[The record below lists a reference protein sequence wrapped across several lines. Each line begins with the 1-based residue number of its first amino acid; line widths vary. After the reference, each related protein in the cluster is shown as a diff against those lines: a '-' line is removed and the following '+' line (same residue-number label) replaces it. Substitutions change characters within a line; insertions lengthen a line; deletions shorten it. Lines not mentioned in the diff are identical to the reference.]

1 MKRPSSARPAQ
12 SSDRVT
18 DTLNDTGAAAVECR
32 CGAPIPKAHP
42 EMPKL
47 AKRDVLTCIERAADV
62 FASECNPLNP
72 YGTATWIRHFIEQV
86 VPEDGHVHCV
96 DADLGQAGRGLLLLA
111 PDAQHARRGGA
122 LANFYT
128 SLYAPFASNSPDRA
142 AAARRL
148 IEELARERPRL
159 SMLNLA
165 PLDAASPDVAALD
178 AALGGAGWHV
188 RRYESFG
195 NCYLPCAGLDFGTYM
210 EGRDSK
216 LRNTFERKAKKL
228 VKSGS
233 VEIVTSVA
241 DVDRAMSA
249 YEAIYAKSW
258 KQPEPFAH
266 FTRGWA
272 MACAAQG
279 WLRMGVAYLGDVPIA
294 AQLWYVYR
302 DRAYIYKLAY
312 DEEHAKW
319 SAGTVLTAQLM
330 QHVLD
335 VDHVVEVDFLS
346 GADPYKMTW
355 MTEQRQRM
363 GLVACNL
370 RTVEGTL
377 LAAKEFAG
385 QATAGLRKRRQET
398 PAWSRVRG

>member
-1 MKRPSSARPAQ
+1 
-12 SSDRVT
+12 
-18 DTLNDTGAAAVECR
+18 
-32 CGAPIPKAHP
+32 
-42 EMPKL
+42 MPKL
-47 AKRDVLTCIERAADV
+47 AKRDVLTCIDRAADV

-72 YGTATWIRHFIEQV
+72 YGTATWIRHFVEEV
-86 VPEDGHVHCV
+86 VPEDGQVLCI
-96 DADLGQAGRGLLLLA
+96 DADGGQAGRSLLLLG
-111 PDAQHARRGGA
+111 PDPKHARRAGA
-122 LANFYT
+122 MANFYT
-128 SLYAPFASNSPDRA
+128 SLYAPFASSHADRNV
-142 AAARRL
+142 AARS
-148 IEELARERPRL
+148 LADGLSRERPRV
-159 SMLNLA
+159 SMLNMA
-165 PLDAASPDVAALD
+165 PLDADSPDVAALE
-178 AALGGAGWHV
+178 AALASTGWHV
-188 RRYESFG
+188 RRYASFG
-195 NCYLPCAGLDFGTYM
+195 NCYLPCADLDFGAYM

-228 VKSGS
+228 LKSGS
-233 VEIVTSVA
+233 VELVTSAA

-258 KQPEPFAH
+258 KQPEPFPH

-272 MACAAQG
+272 RACAAQG

-302 DRAYIYKLAY
+302 NRAYIYKLAY

-319 SAGTVLTAQLM
+319 SAGTVLTAHLM

-355 MTEQRQRM
+355 MTEQRQRI

-370 RTVEGTL
+370 RTVEGTVL
-377 LAAKEFAG
+377 AVRELAA
-385 QATAGLRKRRQET
+385 QATAGLRNRRQEA
-398 PAWSRVRG
+398 PAWSRARP